1 MMSDASYPCSF
12 NLWSAVSSDGDVMGY
27 FNKVIGVIFISENQP
42 GKAVKV

>member
-12 NLWSAVSSDGDVMGY
+12 NLWSAVSSDGDEMGY
-27 FNKVIGVIFISENQP
+27 FNKVIGVIFVSENQP